1 MKRKL
6 FVRWLSVLLMMVL
19 CVTALPAAASETDLP
34 GQTEQTEQ
42 TEPAQQTNDQIKAS
56 VEEVYVAVKNR
67 WTVKLTYPDGA
78 KAKKVTWTSSDRS
91 IARVNNGRITG
102 YKVGDCTVTAQATM
116 KDNSTRSIE
125 LPVHVYR
132 RIGTFAITGK
142 KLTVPVGGKSEPL
155 KMKITPSDATYQDVT
170 WSSSKPDVASVDEN
184 GVVTG
189 VKGGTAVITATS
201 SEPLMA
207 GKKARKATIRVT
219 VIQGAE
225 EVAIQQ
231 QEPIGVAR
239 GRRVRLQASVQPS
252 TASNKKVKWTSS
264 DTKIA
269 TVDANGYVRG
279 VREGVVTIT
288 ATARDGSGKSD
299 SRLVVVYIAATSIKT
314 ARDSK
319 ITLREGDIDKVEVT
333 LKPEKATPAAVLW
346 TSSNEEVA
354 TVSETGE
361 ITAVSAGTCEITAAA
376 NYGSTLKTKKPNKN
390 LYLVFQVTVTAAEAP
405 DVGA

>member
-1 MKRKL
+1 MKKNL
-6 FVRWLSVLLMMVL
+6 LVRWISILLLAVL
-19 CVTALPAAASETDLP
+19 CVSSLPALASETDDAELP

-42 TEPAQQTNDQIKAS
+42 TEQTPDQIKAS
-56 VEEVYVAVKNR
+56 VDEVYVAVKAR
-67 WTVKLTYPDGA
+67 WTVRLTYPDGA
-78 KAKKVTWTSSDRS
+78 KARKVAWTSSDRS

-102 YKVGDCTVTAQATM
+102 YKTGECTVTAEATM
-116 KDNSTRSIE
+116 RDGSKRSIT
-125 LPVHVYR
+125 LPVHVFR
-132 RIGTFAITGK
+132 RITAIAITGK
-142 KLTVPVGGKSEPL
+142 RLTVPVGTKSEPL
-155 KMKITPSDATYQDVT
+155 KLKITPSDATYQEVT
-170 WSSSKPDVASVDEN
+170 WSSSKEDVASVDEN

-189 VKGGTAVITATS
+189 LKGGTAVITATS
-201 SEPLMA
+201 SEPLAA
-207 GKKARKATIRVT
+207 GKKARKASIRVT

-239 GRRVRLQASVQPS
+239 GRRVRLTANVLPK

-269 TVDANGYVRG
+269 QVDAKGNVRG
-279 VREGVVTIT
+279 IREGVVTIT

-299 SRLVVVYIAATSIKT
+299 SRVVAVYTAATSIKSE
-314 ARDSK
+314 RDAK
-319 ITLREGDIDKVEVT
+319 ITLKEGDIDRVEVT

-361 ITAVSAGTCEITAAA
+361 ITAVAPGTCEITAAA

-390 LYLVFQVTVTAAEAP
+390 LYLVFQVTVTAAE
-405 DVGA
+405 VQN